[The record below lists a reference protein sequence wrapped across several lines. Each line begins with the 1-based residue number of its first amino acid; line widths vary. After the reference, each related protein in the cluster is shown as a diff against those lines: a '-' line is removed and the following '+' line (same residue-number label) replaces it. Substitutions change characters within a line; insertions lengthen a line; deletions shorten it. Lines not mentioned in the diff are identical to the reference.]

1 MLQTFAPHLIT
12 IVLLLAALFGPE
24 HVAIGLRLLG
34 PDVLLE
40 LMGRAATMAVIIYN
54 VIFTVITMMYMMWLY
69 LFYVHPKDLLHVEAT
84 SANKIVA
91 NPLMHGTFSVVL
103 YAFMFASGFY
113 YTGVIGILM
122 NILGLHIIKI
132 INQHITLTAD
142 EDNTRGV

>member
-1 MLQTFAPHLIT
+1 
-12 IVLLLAALFGPE
+12 
-24 HVAIGLRLLG
+24 
-34 PDVLLE
+34 
-40 LMGRAATMAVIIYN
+40 
-54 VIFTVITMMYMMWLY
+54 
-69 LFYVHPKDLLHVEAT
+69 
-84 SANKIVA
+84 
-91 NPLMHGTFSVVL
+91 MHGTFSVVL